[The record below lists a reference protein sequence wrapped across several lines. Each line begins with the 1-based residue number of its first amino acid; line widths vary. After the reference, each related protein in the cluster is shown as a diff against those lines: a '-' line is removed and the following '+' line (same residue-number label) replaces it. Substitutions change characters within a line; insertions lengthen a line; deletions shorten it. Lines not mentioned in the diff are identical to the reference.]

1 MIVLDT
7 GSGNPK
13 TVCPIGVYC
22 LKPEDP
28 NHDINKCVGM
38 TFQFKVCPKYSSVV
52 EQKKTYPAT
61 FQIELPDRT
70 MMAWMDSSVTFI
82 CNPNQPGEKTTS
94 KNVDGKKL
102 CFHISMNGGLIMNG
116 MNWHERNP
124 AARNILNCKIEVWK
138 KSPSTKQENTA
149 IPFKRLELDYLA
161 DLTIQCGD
169 KSIKVHKVLLAQ
181 TSEFFRGKD

>member
-38 TFQFKVCPKYSSVV
+38 TFQFKACPKYSSVV

-61 FQIELPDRT
+61 FQVELPDRT

-82 CNPNQPGEKTTS
+82 CNPNQPGEWTESKT
-94 KNVDGKKL
+94 VDGKKL
-102 CFHISMNGGLIMNG
+102 CFCFGMNEGLIK
-116 MNWHERNP
+116 NP
-124 AARNILNCKIEVWK
+124 ACKTKLNCKIEVWK
-138 KSPSTKQENTA
+138 KSPSTKQGNTA

>member
-13 TVCPIGVYC
+13 TVCPIGAYC

-38 TFQFKVCPKYSSVV
+38 TFQFKVCPKYSGVV

-61 FQIELPDRT
+61 FQVELPDRT

-82 CNPNQPGEKTTS
+82 CNQNQPGEWTKSKT
-94 KNVDGKKL
+94 VDGNKL
-102 CFHISMNGGLIMNG
+102 CFHVGMSGGRIT
-116 MNWHERNP
+116 NP
-124 AARNILNCKIEVWK
+124 APKAILNCKIEVWK
-138 KSPSTKQENTA
+138 ISPSTKHENTA
-149 IPFKRLELDYLA
+149 ITFKRPELDYLA
-161 DLTIQCGD
+161 DMTFQCGD

>member
-13 TVCPIGVYC
+13 TVCPIGAYC

-38 TFQFKVCPKYSSVV
+38 TFQFKVCPKYSVPW
-52 EQKKTYPAT
+52 KAYLAT
-61 FQIELPDRT
+61 FQVELPDRT
-70 MMAWMDSSVTFI
+70 MMAWMDSNVIFI
-82 CNPNQPGEKTTS
+82 GNPNQPGEWTKSKT
-94 KNVDGKKL
+94 VDGKKL
-102 CFHISMNGGLIMNG
+102 SFYLGMNEGLIT
-116 MNWHERNP
+116 NP
-124 AARNILNCKIEVWK
+124 ASKTTLNCKIEVWK
-138 KSPSTKQENTA
+138 KSPWTKQENTA